1 MNRQRILFSLALI
14 FPFLPVFISAQER
27 IVGLENNPVIRKARK
42 DNAVLRKSL
51 QLNDTLELP
60 FFDDFSRNSIFP
72 SSALWEDQ
80 DVFVNFSYGIN
91 PPSIG
96 VATLDAI
103 DSTGFIYEH
112 ASYEPFEADH
122 LTSLPINL
130 EGAGNDVFLSF
141 YYQTPGNVRQLGGD
155 YPQVEDS
162 LFLEFFTPLDTSWT
176 VVWKIPG
183 PGKDSLVPF
192 KQIVLPVDQAE
203 YLVKGFKFRFR
214 NLASISD
221 FKDSRGREMNCD
233 FWNLDYVLLDKGR
246 SLTDTVHHD
255 VAVFSPIGTLIRNY
269 ESMPWKHF
277 RKVYLSEMGSTIP
290 LNYINQDNITRNV
303 TRNFVIEDVYN
314 NIVAH
319 SYTGGALNID
329 PWDTIYYKSTLLYT
343 FNSTRENTALFK
355 ITAYL
360 ITDDF
365 DQKINDTVI
374 FYQTFG
380 DYFAYDDGTPEA
392 GYGIDGA
399 GAQRASVA
407 CQFKSEIPDSLLAVQ
422 IYFNQSFQNANDVY
436 FNLVVWADND
446 GKPGEAIYRE
456 EALKPVFTDSL
467 MEFYTYKLS
476 ETVPVDGV
484 FYVGWEQT
492 SETFLNVGFDIGG
505 KSYKRLFYTINE
517 FWNKSQFT
525 GDLMIRPVISSGF
538 VTGIPDTPEEVR
550 FNVYPNPTSSELIIS
565 IGRNSFLSRI
575 KIYNTFGKLIRII
588 DAPNDKINV
597 SDLDD
602 GLYIIEIQTSGK
614 TGRKKFLK
622 ISN

>member
-1 MNRQRILFSLALI
+1 MNRLRILISFTFIFS
-14 FPFLPVFISAQER
+14 FLPVFISAQER
-27 IVGLENNPVIRKARK
+27 IIGLESNPVIRKAREV
-42 DNAVLRKSL
+42 NSVSMKSL
-51 QLNDTLELP
+51 QLKDTLELP

-80 DVFVNFSYGIN
+80 EAFVNFSYGIN

-103 DSTGFIYEH
+103 DSAGFIYEH
-112 ASYEPFEADH
+112 AKYEPFQADH
-122 LTSLPINL
+122 LTSLPVNL
-130 EGAGNDVFLSF
+130 KNAGNNVFLSF
-141 YYQTPGNVRQLGGD
+141 YYQAAGRGD
-155 YPQVEDS
+155 YPQLEDS
-162 LFLEFFTPLDTSWT
+162 LFLEFFTPVDTSWK
-176 VVWKIPG
+176 VVWKVPG
-183 PGKDSLVPF
+183 PGKDSLEQF
-192 KQIVLPVDQAE
+192 KQIILPVNQAE

-214 NLASISD
+214 NLASITD
-221 FKDSRGREMNCD
+221 FKDSRGREMNGD
-233 FWNLDYVLLDKGR
+233 FWNIDYVLLDKDR

-255 VAVFSPIGTLIRNY
+255 VAVFSPIGTLIKNY

-303 TRNFVIEDVYN
+303 TRNFVIKDVYN

-365 DQKINDTVI
+365 DQKINDTVVY
-374 FYQTFG
+374 YQTFG

-392 GYGIDGA
+392 GYGVDGA

-407 CQFKSEIPDSLLAVQ
+407 CQFKSEIPDSLKAVQ
-422 IYFNQSFQNANDVY
+422 IYFNQSFKNANDVY

-446 GKPGEAIYRE
+446 GKPGEVMYRE
-456 EALKPVFTDSL
+456 EALKPVFSDSL

-476 ETVPVDGV
+476 ETVPVNGI

-492 SETFLNVGFDIGG
+492 SETFLNVGFDMGS
-505 KSYKRLFYTINE
+505 KSFNRFFYTMNE

-550 FNVYPNPTSSELIIS
+550 FNVYPNPASSELIIS
-565 IGRNSFLSRI
+565 IDRNSVINRI

-588 DAPNDKINV
+588 DTPDARINV

-602 GLYIIEIQTSGK
+602 GLYIIEIQSTGK
-614 TGRKKFLK
+614 VGRKSFLK
-622 ISN
+622 ISY